1 MAFDYYDR
9 ITKDMG
15 TAAINAATAAAT
27 QLTALCT
34 GSTNAE
40 AMPPVLTIGV
50 TLMPGIDDYPRKT
63 EITYVKDAK
72 AVLAFAR
79 VNSITTLSIWAI
91 QRDNSGVPGDRWFK
105 PLPRHR
111 PEHLGV
117 QPDLAGVHELTS
129 TEATRQTWLGNAPFG
144 RTRCEEAH
152 PGEII
157 GVPAER
163 SDGPSRRTHSA
174 APQADDVSST

>member
-27 QLTALCT
+27 QLTALYT

-50 TLMPGIDDYPRKT
+50 TLMPGIDDYPKKT

-91 QRDNSGVPGDRWFK
+91 QRDNSGCPGTGGSSRC
-105 PLPRHR
+105 P
-111 PEHLGV
+111 GIV
-117 QPDLAGVHELTS
+117 QSTWEFSQILQAFTS
-129 TEATRQTWLGNAPFG
+129 
-144 RTRCEEAH
+144 
-152 PGEII
+152 
-157 GVPAER
+157 
-163 SDGPSRRTHSA
+163 
-174 APQADDVSST
+174 